1 MRNFIQIIE
10 TLFRDP
16 QLAKTQF
23 NIYTTAQD
31 HPAVKELLKRKGIT
45 AHETPAKSKI
55 GKITLTIEGTN
66 LLYDELDR
74 ALKMAALSGT
84 NLSVFRAPRAGDGI
98 NESDAK
104 PWDSLAGMKDGAV
117 CTCSDA
123 QLANVGCDCDAH
135 QNLPV
140 NCENCGAFL
149 RTPEDI
155 EAEHCKSCK

>member
-84 NLSVFRAPRAGDGI
+84 NLSVYRAPRAGDITEGASSKMDD
-98 NESDAK
+98 EKKKAVLDYYYDMEEKKGTSAYEYTLRK
-104 PWDSLAGMKDGAV
+104 FKDV
-117 CTCSDA
+117 TEDELDDLIRS
-123 QLANVGCDCDAH
+123 QYNVV
-135 QNLPV
+135 NLV
-140 NCENCGAFL
+140 GKF
-149 RTPEDI
+149 
-155 EAEHCKSCK
+155 